1 LTLAPKSCFADQL
14 HLFFFFVLVFF
25 EKMDVRSSDY
35 NEDNFAEGEKKKKK
49 KKKKKS
55 SKMSSKKKKKKKDFD
70 FFCCDT
76 RYARVCLFV
85 CC

>member
-1 LTLAPKSCFADQL
+1 VSKTLAPKSCCADQL

-49 KKKKKS
+49 KKKKK
-55 SKMSSKKKKKKKDFD
+55 MSSKKKIQ
-70 FFCCDT
+70 DT
-76 RYARVCLFV
+76 RVFV
-85 CC
+85 ES